1 MTRTTTTSERSDDM
15 YELRKVTKAFRKDRG
30 TVTALRDVDL
40 RIEEGDFLVIQGP
53 TGQGKSTLLQLLGAL
68 DRPTSGEVRFEGRD
82 LEGLREGQL
91 TNLRARSFGFV
102 FQGFNLIP
110 TLTAQENV
118 ETALVPL
125 GVKTRERRERA
136 AEALRSVGLGERLG
150 HLPGEMSGGQQ
161 QRVAIARALV
171 KQPKVLLADEPTGNL
186 DERTRDEIFELLEG
200 LWARRGQTVVVVT
213 HDSGLAKRSPRTAWI
228 HEGTLT
234 MVGEPGAPAEPDRSD
249 PAEREEVAVMPDD

>member
-1 MTRTTTTSERSDDM
+1 M
-15 YELRKVTKAFRKDRG
+15 YELRKVTKTFRKDRG

-40 RIEEGDFLVIQGP
+40 AIDEGDFLVIQGP

-82 LEGLREGQL
+82 LGGMREGQL
-91 TNLRARSFGFV
+91 TDLRARSFGFV

-118 ETALVPL
+118 ETALAPL
-125 GVKTRERRERA
+125 RVKAPERRERA
-136 AEALRSVGLGERLG
+136 MRALADVGLAERAH
-150 HLPGEMSGGQQ
+150 HLPSELSGGEQ

-171 KQPKVLLADEPTGNL
+171 REPRVILADEPTGNL

-200 LWARRGQTVVVVT
+200 LWATRRQTVVVVT

-234 MVGEPGAPAEPDRSD
+234 MFGGLRAPTQPDRSD

>member
-1 MTRTTTTSERSDDM
+1 M
-15 YELRKVTKAFRKDRG
+15 YELRKVTKTFRKDRA

-40 RIEEGDFLVIQGP
+40 RIDEGDFLVIQGP
-53 TGQGKSTLLQLLGAL
+53 TGQGKSTLMQLLGAL
-68 DRPTSGEVRFEGRD
+68 DRPTSGEVRFEGHD
-82 LEGLREGQL
+82 LAGLREGQL
-91 TNLRARSFGFV
+91 TDLRARSFGFV

-118 ETALVPL
+118 ETALAPL
-125 GVKTRERRERA
+125 RVKTPQRRERA
-136 AEALRSVGLGERLG
+136 MRALDDVGLAQRAR
-150 HLPGEMSGGQQ
+150 HLPSELSGGEQ

-171 KQPKVLLADEPTGNL
+171 REPGVILADEPTGNL

>member
-1 MTRTTTTSERSDDM
+1 M

-40 RIEEGDFLVIQGP
+40 DIDEGDFLVIQGP

-68 DRPTSGEVRFEGRD
+68 DRPTSGEVRFERKD
-82 LEGLREGQL
+82 LAAMREGQL
-91 TNLRARSFGFV
+91 TDLRAKSFGFV

-118 ETALVPL
+118 ETALAPL
-125 GVKTRERRERA
+125 RVSTPERRERA
-136 AEALRSVGLGERLG
+136 MRALADVGLAERAQ
-150 HLPGEMSGGQQ
+150 HLPTELSGGEQ

-171 KQPKVLLADEPTGNL
+171 REPRVILADEPTGNL
-186 DERTRDEIFELLEG
+186 DERTRDDIFGLLEG

-213 HDSGLAKRSPRTAWI
+213 HDSGLARRSPRTAWI
-228 HEGTLT
+228 HDGALT
-234 MVGEPGAPAEPDRSD
+234 MFDGPNGSRASGPGGVTHRLPPD
-249 PAEREEVAVMPDD
+249 PPEREEVAIMPDD

>member
-1 MTRTTTTSERSDDM
+1 M
-15 YELRKVTKAFRKDRG
+15 YELRKVTKTFRKDRG

-40 RIEEGDFLVIQGP
+40 RIEEGDFLVVQGP

-82 LEGLREGQL
+82 LAAMREGQL
-91 TNLRARSFGFV
+91 TDLRAKSFGFV

-118 ETALVPL
+118 ETALAPL
-125 GVKTRERRERA
+125 RASTPERRERA
-136 AEALRSVGLGERLG
+136 MQALADVGLAERAS
-150 HLPGEMSGGQQ
+150 HLPSELSGGEQ

-171 KQPKVLLADEPTGNL
+171 REPRVILADEPTGNL

-200 LWARRGQTVVVVT
+200 LWSRRGQTVVVVT

-228 HEGTLT
+228 HDGALT
-234 MVGEPGAPAEPDRSD
+234 MFEAANSSRPGQRDDTGDELAPPSA
-249 PAEREEVAVMPDD
+249 AQEEVTVMPDE

>member
-1 MTRTTTTSERSDDM
+1 M
-15 YELRKVTKAFRKDRG
+15 YELRKVTKTFRKVRG

-40 RIEEGDFLVIQGP
+40 EIQEGDFLVIQGP

-68 DRPTSGEVRFEGRD
+68 DRPTSGEIRFEGKD
-82 LEGLREGQL
+82 FAGMREGQL
-91 TNLRARSFGFV
+91 TDLRASSFGFV

-118 ETALVPL
+118 ETALAPL
-125 GVKTRERRERA
+125 GVSPRERRERA
-136 AEALRSVGLGERLG
+136 MRALADVRLADRAH
-150 HLPGEMSGGQQ
+150 HLPSELSGGEQ

-171 KQPKVLLADEPTGNL
+171 REPRVILADEPTGNL

-228 HEGTLT
+228 HDGALT
-234 MVGEPGAPAEPDRSD
+234 MFEAPDGSRTSAPGGATDGLPPD
-249 PAEREEVAVMPDD
+249 PTEREGVAIMPDD